1 MKKEPKSSHNIFSN
15 SDLYRKENVHGG
27 SGAHVIASKSN
38 LAFNRNNNNNQYQSK
53 LKGNSIGSN
62 GGGQVL
68 GIQEGYFPPGFY
80 PTGNGKHPSA
90 PHNIHHPNEQPLF
103 TKHELEFH
111 QQQQQQQQKGGNM
124 ALGQQQFPPQFHNMH
139 EFEHHNN
146 LLKND
151 VNHKMITGGIG
162 VHGRVTDF
170 HQNQMYYN
178 ENNAQNS
185 HHNQYY
191 PNDFDIPG
199 GGGGSDSA
207 NSSVVG
213 YFDPKSQAH
222 YYDMNY
228 HGGGGNGNDY
238 SEMYGPNA
246 IINENCE
253 NFASFQQYYDHH
265 QQQQQQTQ
273 STPQQQNLH
282 HPNYHSHVVA
292 AAASQQ
298 NIPPGA
304 YIHHQHHHQQQ
315 QQQQNFPPPPHHHHH
330 HSNVNSQ
337 IHGNANLTE
346 NSNSSS
352 DFNFLSNLNDFAPE
366 YYQLS

>member
-1 MKKEPKSSHNIFSN
+1 M
-15 SDLYRKENVHGG
+15 
-27 SGAHVIASKSN
+27 
-38 LAFNRNNNNNQYQSK
+38 
-53 LKGNSIGSN
+53 
-62 GGGQVL
+62 L

-80 PTGNGKHPSA
+80 PGKHPSA
-90 PHNIHHPNEQPLF
+90 PHNMHQPNEQMF

-111 QQQQQQQQKGGNM
+111 QKSM
-124 ALGQQQFPPQFHNMH
+124 AVSQQQFPPQFHAQKYDMH

-151 VNHKMITGGIG
+151 VNHKMIATGIHARNT
-162 VHGRVTDF
+162 VEF
-170 HQNQMYYN
+170 PQNQMYYN
-178 ENNAQNS
+178 ENNAQNT

-191 PNDFDIPG
+191 PNEFDISG
-199 GGGGSDSA
+199 DGA
-207 NSSVVG
+207 NTTG

-228 HGGGGNGNDY
+228 HHHGGNSAGSGNDY
-238 SEMYGPNA
+238 SEMYAQGA
-246 IINENCE
+246 VVNENCE

-265 QQQQQQTQ
+265 QQQQQTQ
-273 STPQQQNLH
+273 SHQQNIH
-282 HPNYHSHVVA
+282 HPNYHAHVA
-292 AAASQQ
+292 GQ

-304 YIHHQHHHQQQ
+304 YIHHQQSQT
-315 QQQQNFPPPPHHHHH
+315 QQNFPPHHA
-330 HSNVNSQ
+330 NINAQ

>member
-1 MKKEPKSSHNIFSN
+1 MKKEPKAGHNIFAN
-15 SDLYRKENVHGG
+15 SDLYRKENVQ
-27 SGAHVIASKSN
+27 GAHVIASKSN
-38 LAFNRNNNNNQYQSK
+38 IAFNRNNNNQYQNQAK
-53 LKGNSIGSN
+53 LKGNN
-62 GGGQVL
+62 GAGQVI

-80 PTGNGKHPSA
+80 AGKHPSV
-90 PHNIHHPNEQPLF
+90 PHNMHHQANEQMF

-111 QQQQQQQQKGGNM
+111 QKSM
-124 ALGQQQFPPQFHNMH
+124 AQQQQFPPQFHTQKFDMH

-146 LLKND
+146 LLKSD
-151 VNHKMITGGIG
+151 VNHKMIASGI
-162 VHGRVTDF
+162 HGRGDF
-170 HQNQMYYN
+170 PQNQLFYN
-178 ENNAQNS
+178 ENNAQNQNS

-191 PNDFDIPG
+191 PNEFDLPGNG
-199 GGGGSDSA
+199 GGGGGGNETT
-207 NSSVVG
+207 NSSG

-228 HGGGGNGNDY
+228 HHHGNDY

-246 IINENCE
+246 VVNENCE

-265 QQQQQQTQ
+265 QQQQQQQQQHTSTQ
-273 STPQQQNLH
+273 QQQNMH
-282 HPNYHSHVVA
+282 HPNYHSHA
-292 AAASQQ
+292 AAAQQ
-298 NIPPGA
+298 NMPPGA
-304 YIHHQHHHQQQ
+304 YIHHQQQH
-315 QQQQNFPPPPHHHHH
+315 QQNFPPHH
-330 HSNVNSQ
+330 NSSINAQ

>member
-1 MKKEPKSSHNIFSN
+1 MKKEPKTSHNIFAN
-15 SDLYRKENVHGG
+15 SDLYRKENVQ
-27 SGAHVIASKSN
+27 GAHVIASKSN
-38 LAFNRNNNNNQYQSK
+38 LAFNRNNNNQYQSK
-53 LKGNSIGSN
+53 LKGNNN
-62 GGGQVL
+62 GVGGNNGGQVIGL
-68 GIQEGYFPPGFY
+68 QEGYFPPGFY
-80 PTGNGKHPSA
+80 AAGKHTSA
-90 PHNIHHPNEQPLF
+90 PHNMHHQSSEQQMF

-111 QQQQQQQQKGGNM
+111 QQKGGGM
-124 ALGQQQFPPQFHNMH
+124 AVSQQQFPPQFHAAAQKYDMH

-146 LLKND
+146 LLKTD
-151 VNHKMITGGIG
+151 VNHKMIGAG
-162 VHGRVTDF
+162 VHGRIAGDF
-170 HQNQMYYN
+170 PQNQMYYN

-191 PNDFDIPG
+191 PNDFEIPG
-199 GGGGSDSA
+199 GGDAA
-207 NSSVVG
+207 NSSAVG

-228 HGGGGNGNDY
+228 HHHGSGNGNDY

-246 IINENCE
+246 IVNENCE

-265 QQQQQQTQ
+265 QQQQQQ
-273 STPQQQNLH
+273 QQQTSQQAQNLH

-292 AAASQQ
+292 AAAQQ
-298 NIPPGA
+298 NMPPGA
-304 YIHHQHHHQQQ
+304 YIH
-315 QQQQNFPPPPHHHHH
+315 QQQNFPPPHNHHTT
-330 HSNVNSQ
+330 NINAQ